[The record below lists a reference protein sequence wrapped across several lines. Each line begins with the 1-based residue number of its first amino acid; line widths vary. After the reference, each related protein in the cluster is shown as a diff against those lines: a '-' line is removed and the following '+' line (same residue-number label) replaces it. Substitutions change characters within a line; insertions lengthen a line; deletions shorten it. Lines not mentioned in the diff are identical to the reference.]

1 MRKLFAS
8 LIKKKLQE
16 DSRVVLLTADLG
28 FGLFNNFKD
37 EFPRNFYNTGAA
49 EQLMLGAGIGLAE
62 NGKVPICY
70 SITPFLLYRPFEFIR
85 NYVDYEQVP
94 VKLVGAG
101 RDKDYSHDGISHW
114 AEDDEKILSAFKNI
128 QIYKPK
134 TDEELINS
142 FEDFLFNGKPSY
154 LNLIR

>member
-8 LIKKKLQE
+8 LINEKINQDKQII
-16 DSRVVLLTADLG
+16 LLTADLG
-28 FGLFNNFKD
+28 FGLFNDFKEKFD
-37 EFPRNFYNTGAA
+37 ENFYNVGAS
-49 EQLMLGAGIGLAE
+49 EQLLIGCGIGLANE
-62 NGKVPICY
+62 DKIPICY

-85 NYVDYEQVP
+85 NYVNYENTP

-114 AEDDEKILSAFKNI
+114 AEDDEEILSVFKNI
-128 QIYKPK
+128 QIFKPK
-134 TDEELINS
+134 NDQELIDC
-142 FEDFLFNGKPSY
+142 FDDFLYNKKPSY